1 MLQNE
6 IKSIKSNLEKNNYKK
21 VQEFKVILS
30 KLSYYFYVIRLILSF
45 FILVIIYETFRN
57 WW

>member
-6 IKSIKSNLEKNNYKK
+6 IKSFKINLEKNNYKK
-21 VQEFKVILS
+21 VQEFKVILN
-30 KLSYYFYVIRLILSF
+30 KLSYNYYVIRLILSF
-45 FILVIIYETFRN
+45 FILVFIYETFNN

>member
-6 IKSIKSNLEKNNYKK
+6 IKSFKINLEKNNYKK
-21 VQEFKVILS
+21 VQEFKVILN
-30 KLSYYFYVIRLILSF
+30 KLSYYYYVIRLILSF
-45 FILVIIYETFRN
+45 FILVFIYETFNN